1 MIPFVQKL
9 RQPLVWSVLCLL
21 ILGVIRWELTPISR
35 LEASVEDSRNSNA
48 EDQINEREFSG
59 KRAFVYLEKQCE
71 FGARFPGS
79 AAHQKTQAYLLAE
92 LEKFAEEAVLQPFE
106 YRQQNQSIKMNNIL
120 ARFGGNGGGTMLLAA
135 HWDTR
140 PFADLDPNLANRN
153 TPILGANDGASGVA
167 VLLEVARILKSN
179 PPATP
184 VIIVLFDGEDY
195 GKTVSDM
202 FLGSRYFA
210 QNMGRWSADFGILL
224 DMVGDRDLELPMERY
239 SWNADRQLTE
249 AVWRRAEEIGLPEFQ
264 RRLGAAVMDD
274 HLQLIEA
281 GVPTVNIIDFTY
293 PYWHTI
299 EDTPDKC
306 SPHSLEVVGRLVL
319 DIVYRGL

>member
-1 MIPFVQKL
+1 MYPFAQKL
-9 RQPLVWSVLCLL
+9 RQVLIWSMLWSLL
-21 ILGVIRWELTPISR
+21 LGTNWLEFVRCTS
-35 LEASVEDSRNSNA
+35 LEAAADNTPNSLA
-48 EDQINEREFSG
+48 EDQIYNKAFSG
-59 KRAFVYLEKQCE
+59 KRAFEYLEKQCE
-71 FGARFPGS
+71 FGPRFPGS
-79 AAHQKTQAYLLAE
+79 IAHQKTQAYLLAE
-92 LEKFAEEAVLQPFE
+92 LGKFAQEVKLQPFE
-106 YRQQNQSIKMNNIL
+106 FRQKNQTLQMNNIL
-120 ARFGGNGGGTMLLAA
+120 ARFGGDGGGTILLAA

-140 PFADLDPNLANRN
+140 PFADRDPNPANRN

-167 VLLEVARILKSN
+167 VLLEIARVMKSN
-179 PPATP
+179 PPPNP

-210 QNMGRWSADFGILL
+210 QNMGNWSADFGILL

-249 AVWRRAEEIGLPEFQ
+249 AIWIRAEEIGLPEFQ
-264 RRLGAAVMDD
+264 RRLGYAVMDD
-274 HLQLIEA
+274 HLQLIAA
-281 GVPTVNIIDFTY
+281 GVPTVNIIDFNY

-306 SPHSLEVVGRLVL
+306 SVNSLEVVGRLVL
-319 DIVYRGL
+319 SIVYLGL